1 MKTGGVEG
9 CRCRVGCVRGRGR
22 GQDGVFKTW
31 SRWWS
36 VMSLFL
42 SALAKQIIMWVCTVF
57 EGGGE
62 MGRNGLLPS
71 KPPCQHTSKSTIIS
85 YSFAYPL
92 LVWLLCV
99 ATCMPPTLT
108 TSFLSLCFLTCIF
121 LTHLQFLFS
130 FHHLLLLFPSFI
142 VDHLSLLRF
151 FLIIYKYIFYCYKRF

>member
-1 MKTGGVEG
+1 MRKGMKTGGVEG

-99 ATCMPPTLT
+99 ATCMPPPL
-108 TSFLSLCFLTCIF
+108 LP
-121 LTHLQFLFS
+121 HLS
-130 FHHLLLLFPSFI
+130 FHFVFSHAYFLLIYNSYSPSTIFCYYFPALLLTILA
-142 VDHLSLLRF
+142 
-151 FLIIYKYIFYCYKRF
+151 FLGFL